1 MRTDRQQEIIE
12 IINSKVETENNN
24 LNFANTQIDILD
36 NAREPYLQAIYKI
49 DADVFSEI
57 EEVNTSMIDV
67 QTKYQDRVNSG
78 CRTDLYWRSTGI
90 GTFSYPFGP
99 GFAIANLF
107 QYTCTKASPVGVG
120 TTAGDYLTSVG
131 LAYSTTPG
139 LQADNLYG
147 IKIYDEPYSQDVV
160 NSYVGSFIGTVGAAS
175 TILTVMNP
183 FYSGGLESI
192 KVGQLVVCDKQ
203 GVFSTG
209 FNEIVGIGTAIVDL
223 TKTDPGITTNQSLV
237 KTLTLKNFT
246 GASATA
252 PEPDNTFVN
261 FTVLI
266 DPDEIKNIGIP
277 FGTNPYVPQT
287 IKMMTSETIGTGVSI
302 FYDNSGIS
310 SASKSWNQ
318 FLNGF
323 QNPDDLRSGK
333 IVTEPGVGADKIYY
347 KVGFADKPY
356 KGASPAVEGD
366 TAFNYPGFEFPDEA
380 SVSALPSCASTITN
394 AITAAESI
402 RNSKEA
408 QFSSG
413 ISTVNAKLDLSNQ
426 IRADLNELNIRIW
439 AYRGQVGQ
447 ASKNIDTYNQRTSV
461 LGEDYV
467 RKLING

>member
-12 IINSKVETENNN
+12 IINSKIETENNN
-24 LNFANTQIDILD
+24 LKFANKQIDILD

-57 EEVNTSMIDV
+57 EEVNTTMIDV
-67 QTKYQDRVNSG
+67 QSKYQDRINSG
-78 CRTDLYWRSTGI
+78 CTTDLYWRLTGI
-90 GTFSYPFGP
+90 GSVGFGT
-99 GFAIANLF
+99 GIFFNS
-107 QYTCTKASPVGVG
+107 YTCTKASPIGLG
-120 TTAGDYLTSVG
+120 TTEGYYLTSTG
-131 LAYSTTPG
+131 TAYSTTPG

-192 KVGQLVVCDKQ
+192 KVGQLVVCDKP
-203 GVFSTG
+203 GVFPSG
-209 FNEIVGIGTAIVDL
+209 SNEIVGIGTAIVDL

-252 PEPDNTFVN
+252 PESDNTFVN

-266 DPDEIKNIGIP
+266 DPDEIKDIGLP
-277 FGTNPYVPQT
+277 FGSNPYVPQT
-287 IKMMTSETIGTGVSI
+287 IKMMTSETIGTGVSA

-318 FLNGF
+318 FLNGL

-333 IVTEPGVGADKIYY
+333 IVTEPQVGADKIYY

-356 KGASPAVEGD
+356 KGGSPAVEGD
-366 TAFNYPGFEFPDEA
+366 TAFNFPGFEFPDEA
-380 SVSALPSCASTITN
+380 SVSALPSCASTITS
-394 AITAAESI
+394 AITNAESV
-402 RNSKEA
+402 RDAKEA

-413 ISTVNAKLDLSNQ
+413 ISTVNIKLELSNQ
-426 IRADLNELNIRIW
+426 IRSDLNELNIRIW
-439 AYRGQVGQ
+439 GYRGQIGQ
-447 ASKNIDTYNQRTSV
+447 VSSNINTYNKRTAV

-467 RKLING
+467 SKLING

>member
-12 IINSKVETENNN
+12 IISSKAETENNN

-57 EEVNTSMIDV
+57 EEVNTTILDV
-67 QTKYQDRVNSG
+67 QTKYQDRINSG
-78 CRTDLYWRSTGI
+78 CTTDLYWRLTGI
-90 GTFSYPFGP
+90 GSVGFGT
-99 GFAIANLF
+99 GIFFNS
-107 QYTCTKASPVGVG
+107 YTCTKVNPVGYG
-120 TTAGDYLTSVG
+120 TTAGNYLTSAG
-131 LAYSTTPG
+131 TAYSTAPG
-139 LQADNLYG
+139 LQADNHYG

-183 FYSGGLESI
+183 FYSGGLDSI

-203 GVFSTG
+203 GLFSSG

-323 QNPDDLRSGK
+323 QDPDDLRSGK

-366 TAFNYPGFEFPDEA
+366 TAFNFPGFEFPDEA

>member
-78 CRTDLYWRSTGI
+78 CRTDLYWSLTGI
-90 GTFSYPFGP
+90 GTVGFGT
-99 GFAIANLF
+99 GISFNS
-107 QYTCTKASPVGVG
+107 YTCTKASPVGLG
-120 TTAGDYLTSVG
+120 TTAGDYLTSAGV
-131 LAYSTTPG
+131 AYSTTPG

-203 GVFSTG
+203 GLFSSG

-266 DPDEIKNIGIP
+266 DPDEIKDIGIP

-318 FLNGF
+318 FLGGF
-323 QNPDDLRSGK
+323 QNPDDLRLGK

-366 TAFNYPGFEFPDEA
+366 TAFNFPGFEFPDEA

-394 AITAAESI
+394 AITSAESI

-467 RKLING
+467 SKLING

>member
-1 MRTDRQQEIIE
+1 MRNDRQQEIIE
-12 IINSKVETENNN
+12 IINSKIQTEDNN

-57 EEVNTSMIDV
+57 EEVNTTILDV
-67 QTKYQDRVNSG
+67 QTKYQDRINSG
-78 CRTDLYWRSTGI
+78 CTTDLYWRLTGI
-90 GTFSYPFGP
+90 GSVGFGT
-99 GFAIANLF
+99 GIFFNS
-107 QYTCTKASPVGVG
+107 YTCTKVNPVGYG
-120 TTAGDYLTSVG
+120 TTAGYYLTSAG
-131 LAYSTTPG
+131 TAYSTTPG
-139 LQADNLYG
+139 LQEDNFYG
-147 IKIYDEPYSQDVV
+147 IKIYDEPYAQDVV

-175 TILTVMNP
+175 TVLTVMNP
-183 FYSGGLESI
+183 FYSGGLNSI

-203 GVFSTG
+203 SLFSGG

-223 TKTDPGITTNQSLV
+223 TKTDPGITTNKSLV
-237 KTLTLKNFT
+237 KTLILKNFT
-246 GASATA
+246 ILGASA

-266 DPDEIKNIGIP
+266 DPDEIKDVGIP

-287 IKMMTSETIGTGVSI
+287 IRMMVSETVGTGVSVV
-302 FYDNSGIS
+302 YDNSGIS

-318 FLNGF
+318 FLSGL
-323 QNPDDLRSGK
+323 QDPDDLRSGK
-333 IVTEPGVGADKIYY
+333 IVTEPQVGADKIYY
-347 KVGFADKPY
+347 TIGFVDKPY

-366 TAFNYPGFEFPDEA
+366 TAFNFPGFEFPNEA
-380 SVSALPSCASTITN
+380 SVSALPSCSSAINN
-394 AITAAESI
+394 AITTAESV
-402 RNSKEA
+402 RNAKEA

-439 AYRGQVGQ
+439 GYRAQIGQ
-447 ASKNIDTYNQRTSV
+447 ATKNIDTYKQRTAI

-467 RKLING
+467 GQLING